1 MLSLIIKKENEME
14 NKKNEKIIISA
25 GDIRKEM
32 DEIQKMQ
39 ATMPLI
45 LSIVTNT
52 CSDITTVICC

>member
-1 MLSLIIKKENEME
+1 ME

-39 ATMPLI
+39 ATMPLF
-45 LSIVTNT
+45 
-52 CSDITTVICC
+52 